1 MDSEP
6 LSNALSAARAG
17 QADGFA
23 ALLDAY
29 GRRLYGYFYR
39 AVGNH
44 HDAEDLLGEMSLRL
58 VRNIN
63 SYNEQGRLEHWIF
76 RIAANLVRDRF
87 RRKKVRPKLHSLSGG
102 DDEQASPAAMLP
114 ARGPD
119 VDNGLMLDETSAQ
132 LQRALEKLDE
142 TTREMILL
150 RHFGEMPFKEIA
162 ELFDCPI
169 GTALAKVH
177 RGIKA
182 LRGQMETCDD

>member
-1 MDSEP
+1 MPE
-6 LSNALSAARAG
+6 AVAAARAG
-17 QADGFA
+17 KAEGFS

-58 VRNIN
+58 VRKFDT
-63 SYNEQGRLEHWIF
+63 YDETGRLENWLF

-87 RRKKVRPKLHSLSGG
+87 RRKKVRPKTVSLSVDT
-102 DDEQASPAAMLP
+102 DD
-114 ARGPD
+114 GPD
-119 VDNGLMLDETSAQ
+119 AAHRLESDGRPVDSRL
-132 LQRALEKLDE
+132 LQAEASERVQCALERLDD

-150 RHFGEMPFKEIA
+150 RHFGQMSFKQIA
-162 ELFDCPI
+162 AAFDCPI

-177 RGIKA
+177 RGLKA
-182 LRGQMETCDD
+182 LRRHLETSDG